1 MVSVLNV
8 PQCLLCDK
16 CILWIKI
23 FPFKVSL
30 LELFQT
36 KEDSLVRISR
46 ILSVWITATIH
57 FACFWHSSQL
67 KSLTLAFPPEQNT
80 CPLVKIQS
88 HVTIW
93 ASTQCP
99 KFLHFRY
106 VGSSPCTHWSIDFA
120 KPFNKIPFYGSSSS
134 YHLPPSRPPLLFPF
148 FRIHHQMPSLLIAV
162 PSIDMQSWK
171 QWWWVCNWKLMIL
184 FPPKQPSHVSDK
196 GETNWTLAD
205 QVKRSCRGKRSLIL
219 GSTQNYSC
227 PSMYR

>member
-1 MVSVLNV
+1 MY

-23 FPFKVSL
+23 FPFKLSL

-36 KEDSLVRISR
+36 KEDSLVRISQ

-67 KSLTLAFPPEQNT
+67 KSLTIAFPPEQNT

-99 KFLHFRY
+99 KCLHFRY
-106 VGSSPCTHWSIDFA
+106 VLQLDLSLAPIEVLILQNLSTKSLLWQQQLPSSTQPTASIVPFFPHSSPNAF
-120 KPFNKIPFYGSSSS
+120 SS
-134 YHLPPSRPPLLFPF
+134 YCRPLHWHA
-148 FRIHHQMPSLLIAV
+148 IVKAMMMSLQLE
-162 PSIDMQSWK
+162 M
-171 QWWWVCNWKLMIL
+171 MIL